1 MSNTVRVE
9 VITDNILKDLLF
21 THTQHLLKHS
31 AYYSRTCTGAIVCKF
46 AERVY
51 NHNLYRYRVEARC
64 TDEHCTCIIIK
75 LIQHDGSIA

>member
-9 VITDNILKDLLF
+9 VITDNILKDLLS
-21 THTQHLLKHS
+21 THTQHLFKHPTFLTC
-31 AYYSRTCTGAIVCKF
+31 SRAIVCKL

-75 LIQHDGSIA
+75 LIQHDGSIV